1 MESVDGWI
9 SQPSHETFCP
19 WGESGCEHRI
29 RSKGMRDGDSSFRN
43 IRIRGGGIQQGK
55 HVMSQHRLYQNGDK
69 CHYSILKILFVIF
82 TMAIVSS
89 AMSSGRSSRCCSEA
103 TVSGTPALG
112 TSLIGRL
119 YTITTQRRRRCGVI
133 RSDGEWAVG
142 ADGCVSVPSETA
154 GNVQQ
159 LDASV
164 ILKSTV
170 GVLEGLPANKNSGAR
185 RARSSGQRGLRNLS
199 SMQQHSAT
207 DHVSVVGADMST
219 PHDKLMALVSRVMNT
234 KVLSWLVAKK
244 NKAPLMYTALC
255 AIPFLPLP
263 PAVVGAWNQIT
274 SNYVFVVGFWGWFLA
289 QFFKIFTKWYK
300 TGIFSVGAFFDS
312 GGMPSSHSSLC
323 AAVTTAVGIHHGL
336 GSSLF
341 AVCTCFSVIVMYDAM
356 GVRRHAGL
364 QAQVLNAVVNDLL
377 EGHPV
382 SERKLKEVLG
392 HTPRQVMCGA
402 ILGLTVGLLFP
413 CMYGV

>member
-1 MESVDGWI
+1 
-9 SQPSHETFCP
+9 
-19 WGESGCEHRI
+19 
-29 RSKGMRDGDSSFRN
+29 
-43 IRIRGGGIQQGK
+43 
-55 HVMSQHRLYQNGDK
+55 MSQQRLCGTGDE
-69 CHYSILKILFVIF
+69 CYYSILKIPFVIF
-82 TMAIVSS
+82 IMAIVSW
-89 AMSSGRSSRCCSEA
+89 AMSSGRGSRCCSEA
-103 TVSGTPALG
+103 TVSGAPALG
-112 TSLIGRL
+112 TSLMGRL
-119 YTITTQRRRRCGVI
+119 YTITSQRRRRCGVI
-133 RSDGEWAVG
+133 RSDGEWVVG
-142 ADGCVSVPSETA
+142 AEGCVNSVPSGTA
-154 GNVQQ
+154 GNVRQ

-164 ILKSTV
+164 VLKSTV
-170 GVLEGLPANKNSGAR
+170 GVLEGLPENKRSRASG
-185 RARSSGQRGLRNLS
+185 GRGVVA
-199 SMQQHSAT
+199 MEHACAT
-207 DHVSVVGADMST
+207 TGRQSRGAGMST
-219 PHDKLMALVSRVMNT
+219 PHDRFMALVSRMMNT
-234 KVLSWLVAKK
+234 KFLSWLTTTKK
-244 NKAPLMYTALC
+244 NKTPLMYTALC

-263 PAVVGAWNQIT
+263 AAVVGAWNQVT

-300 TGIFSVGAFFDS
+300 TGVFSVGAFFDS

-402 ILGLTVGLLFP
+402 ILGLAVGLLFP
-413 CMYGV
+413 YMYGV